1 MVSTLYIVLG
11 KLIRTLKVDVCCME
25 KRVENKRFRLGAWR
39 FIRFVLI
46 VTLAI
51 LLGVAA
57 SYLIWSEFTFRD
69 YSTRLFWAGIGAVLV
84 GAMAVWASLGSYSTL
99 GTTNIFTASGDA
111 PIATQRIGEQI
122 RMNSKR
128 YGFTL
133 RMALVGILCMGI
145 SALIEVLTR

>member
-1 MVSTLYIVLG
+1 
-11 KLIRTLKVDVCCME
+11 ME
-25 KRVENKRFRLGAWR
+25 KREILLSAWR

-57 SYLIWSEFTFRD
+57 SYLIWGTFSFRE

-84 GAMAVWASLGSYSTL
+84 GAMAIWASLGSYSTL
-99 GTTNIFTASGDA
+99 GTTNIFTAPGDA

-122 RMNSKR
+122 RMNAKR
-128 YGFTL
+128 YGFTF
-133 RMALVGILCMGI
+133 RMACVGIL
-145 SALIEVLTR
+145 